1 MSSKIS
7 DFTVFVDIVGTTQ
20 SIKGP
25 NGMSIPPDP
34 GNSRYQD
41 FLEVDTDQHLCT
53 RVTIPE
59 PVISTTP
66 TQEERIAAIED
77 ALIALTGV

>member
-25 NGMSIPPDP
+25 DGMYIPADPDNNRYREFLSI
-34 GNSRYQD
+34 
-41 FLEVDTDQHLCT
+41 DTDAHLCE

-59 PVISTTP
+59 PSASTGP
-66 TQEERIAAIED
+66 TQEERVAALED
-77 ALIALTGV
+77 AVLTLTGV